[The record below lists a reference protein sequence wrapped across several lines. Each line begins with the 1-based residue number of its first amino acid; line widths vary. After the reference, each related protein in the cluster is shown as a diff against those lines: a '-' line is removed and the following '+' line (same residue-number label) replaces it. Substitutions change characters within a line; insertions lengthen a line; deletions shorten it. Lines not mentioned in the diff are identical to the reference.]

1 MREESG
7 TALSSPPFAWPD
19 GSLDRRRVVQCA
31 LSRVCGGCG
40 RSLGRPIAF
49 VGTEDEVARNAF
61 HAPPMHEACAR
72 MLRDLGTAGASVVLT
87 AGFEF
92 VRPSVDGPDPEPTF
106 VPNSLL

>member
-1 MREESG
+1 M
-7 TALSSPPFAWPD
+7 TLSSPPFAWPD
-19 GSLDRRRVVQCA
+19 GELDRRRVVQCA

-61 HAPPMHEACAR
+61 HAPPMHDGCAR
-72 MLRDLGTAGASVVLT
+72 SLRDLDLAGSEIVFT

-92 VRPSVDGPDPEPTF
+92 VRPTVDGSDPLATF
-106 VPNSLL
+106 VPNSLIGP